1 MAYET
6 GAATTPDGLLDALRL
21 FAIAQGWT
29 VNKWE
34 EQIDDSD
41 PQDPIS
47 TGYWLNLSKGTQFV
61 SLVSDKTGS
70 INTLG
75 DIIIR
80 GATGFSSTPTTGD
93 PDDDPWQYQ
102 PGGMTGKYDQSVVN
116 DLRAGAYV
124 AHHFFAEDQYIHCV
138 VEVQSGRYTHFGFGV
153 LDKSG
158 TYDGG
163 EYHFGYR
170 HYLDNTSYSGDG
182 KSSSHAYPFSTGTTG
197 TFVRFTENDLDGT
210 YLTSVAHWAEMSTSV
225 SATDRYLRAVCWVP
239 QTTSDISNEN
249 TVWGTGIHRQPNYF
263 NGTSMLI
270 PFTIACGRRYGL
282 TAILGAPKDIAY
294 INIQNIP
301 VGQEITL
308 GSDTWMTFP
317 FKQKGVAIPN
327 NTTPFSWYHGIA
339 YRKIV

>member
-29 VNKWE
+29 VNRW
-34 EQIDDSD
+34 QS
-41 PQDPIS
+41 Q
-47 TGYWLNLSKGTQFV
+47 TGGYWLNISKGTQFV
-61 SLVSDKTGS
+61 NIVSDSTQS
-70 INTLG
+70 INSGG
-75 DIIIR
+75 DITIR
-80 GATGFSSTPTTGD
+80 GATGYDSGQPVTD
-93 PDDDPWQYQ
+93 Q
-102 PGGMTGKYDQSVVN
+102 PGGRTGTYRSVVN
-116 DLRAGAYV
+116 DLRSGAYV

-138 VEVQSGRYTHFGFGV
+138 VEVQSGRYTHFGFGI
-153 LDKSG
+153 LEKSG
-158 TYDGG
+158 TYVGG
-163 EYHFGYR
+163 EYHFGHR
-170 HYLDNTSYSGDG
+170 HYLDRASISGDG
-182 KSSSHAYPFSTGTTG
+182 KTSSHTYPFSTGTIG
-197 TFVRFTENDLDGT
+197 TFVRFTENDLDET
-210 YLTSVAHWAEMSTSV
+210 YLTSVANWAYFSSSVRSTNSYFTAV
-225 SATDRYLRAVCWVP
+225 SWVP
-239 QTTSDISNEN
+239 QTTNDTSNSS

-270 PFTIACGRRYGL
+270 PFTVACGRRYGL

-317 FKQKGVAIPN
+317 FKQKGVAIPGS
-327 NTTPFSWYHGIA
+327 TTPFSWYHGIA